1 MSNSG
6 MKRINDECNVVFH
19 SRFPASLTFND
30 TFFDL
35 FQAMVAKQTGNEVT
49 PLLWDPNAK

>member
-1 MSNSG
+1 